1 MTEMGLNIKACK
13 GIKSS
18 ESTLIQKLEIDSKI
32 LETEEQRAIFN
43 MVLLL
48 KQSLER

>member
-1 MTEMGLNIKACK
+1 MTEMGLKIKACK
-13 GIKSS
+13 GIESS
-18 ESTLIQKLEIDSKI
+18 DSTLVEKLELDSKT

-48 KQSLER
+48 K